1 MVIRFFDPR
10 PAARPAPGSRT
21 FVASRRERRTVGLL
35 ANGFPD
41 SMAFLDA
48 VAHTLAHAYPATRFV
63 RVEKTSP
70 PEPLTDEQL
79 QVLTNDCDGVIAAYG
94 H

>member
-1 MVIRFFDPR
+1 MAIRFFDPR
-10 PAARPAPGSRT
+10 PPTPESRDSYAVEVPRGQARRI
-21 FVASRRERRTVGLL
+21 GLL

-48 VAHTLAHAYPATRFV
+48 VARALASAAPDTRFV
-63 RVEKTSP
+63 RVEKMSP
-70 PEPLTDEQL
+70 PTPLTAEQ
-79 QVLTNDCDGVIAAYG
+79 VRMLTDDCDGVIAAYG

>member
-1 MVIRFFDPR
+1 MAIRFFDPR
-10 PAARPAPGSRT
+10 PPTSESRDGYAVAAPRGQA
-21 FVASRRERRTVGLL
+21 RRIGLL

-48 VAHTLAHAYPATRFV
+48 VARSFTSAAPDTRFV
-63 RVEKTSP
+63 RVEKLSP
-70 PEPLTDEQL
+70 PTPLTAEQ
-79 QVLTNDCDGVIAAYG
+79 VRMLTDDCDGVIAAYG

>member
-1 MVIRFFDPR
+1 MAIRFFDPR
-10 PAARPAPGSRT
+10 PPTPESRDAYAVAAPRT
-21 FVASRRERRTVGLL
+21 QARRIGLL

-48 VAHTLAHAYPATRFV
+48 VARAFTAAAPDTRFV
-63 RVEKTSP
+63 RVEKMSP
-70 PEPLTDEQL
+70 PTPLTPEQ
-79 QVLTNDCDGVIAAYG
+79 VRMLTDDCDAVIAAYG